1 MRNIRSLNPGSTT
14 HLHLQQYPPSL
25 DELREYAR
33 DAGVMQ
39 VAWPERLEL
48 VDELPV
54 TPTGKIR
61 KVELKERY
69 A

>member
-1 MRNIRSLNPGSTT
+1 
-14 HLHLQQYPPSL
+14 L